1 MSMAQPA
8 FNVRHNL
15 AQSYM
20 WSLVGFGSAIL
31 VASLYK
37 VPFDRV
43 DLRLLLLALLVSA
56 SSLVAVRIPRVS
68 GRITVTDTFI
78 FLTMLLY
85 GGETAIVMSAL
96 EGVCTTLLI
105 SKKPRTILFNSAIL
119 ATSTFFTATV
129 LTLAVGPPTNIVTVG
144 FSASFFIAICV
155 MAIIQFVANS
165 GLIAVE
171 KSYKIRESVWHT
183 WKTYYLW
190 TSVTYFA
197 GAAAA
202 GIIAN
207 LINTYGFYAVVATF
221 PIIVIIYFT
230 YQTYLKN
237 IEASTAKIEVARRHV
252 EELSGYVTEL
262 QRSEEAR
269 EQLLVRAEKA
279 RSEAEAANQIKD
291 EFLATLSHELRTPL
305 TSLLG
310 WSSILRQLEH
320 DPVLLKQGLE
330 AIERNARTQAR
341 LIDDLL
347 DVSRIVLGK
356 LHLNVQ
362 PTDFSSVIQAA
373 INVIRPAAE
382 AKVIYLEYRHQPG
395 IATISGDSAR
405 LQQIVWNLLSNAVK
419 FTPQHG
425 HIEVTLERGNSH
437 AKLKVTDT
445 GQGID
450 PEFLPRVFDRF
461 RQADS
466 STTRNYGGLGLGLA
480 IVRHLVEL
488 HGGSVSADSAGR
500 GKGSTFS
507 ATFPVIE
514 ERSVPLSPTLSGET
528 LRHDLQAQALDGLR
542 VLLVDDEADA
552 RQLIGAV
559 IARTG
564 AEVKACES
572 PDEALQVLAEW
583 RPDVLMSDIAMPDE
597 DGYSFIGKVR
607 SLPPEKGGET
617 PAAAFTAYAREEDRK
632 RALAAGYQMHITK
645 PVSSG
650 QLVAKIA
657 ELAGRVFRQHSP
669 SSVNSNPTC
678 DRSCKQDL
686 QVGNGARGFAE
697 PQRQD

>member
-1 MSMAQPA
+1 MTETTAWITEESNSMKIYMDNLGGPLKMSVAQPA

-20 WSLVGFGSAIL
+20 WSLVVFGSAIL
-31 VASLYK
+31 FASLYK
-37 VPFDRV
+37 APFDRI
-43 DLRLLLLALLVSA
+43 DLRLFLLALMVAA

-105 SKKPRTILFNSAIL
+105 SNKPRTILFNSAIL

-129 LTLAVGPPTNIVTVG
+129 LTLVVGPPTNIVAVG

-155 MAIIQFVANS
+155 MAIVQYIANT

-197 GAAAA
+197 GASAA

-207 LINTYGFYAVVATF
+207 LIHTYGFYAVVATF

-237 IEASTAKIEVARRHV
+237 IEASTVKTEVARRHV
-252 EELSGYVTEL
+252 EELSRYVDDL
-262 QRSEEAR
+262 QRSEQER

-310 WSSILRQLEH
+310 WSSILRQIED
-320 DPVLLKQGLE
+320 DPVRLKQGLE

-356 LHLNVQ
+356 LHLNVH
-362 PTDFSSVIQAA
+362 PIDFSTVINAA

-382 AKVIYLEYRHQPG
+382 AKAIYLEYRHQPG
-395 IATISGDSAR
+395 LATICGDPAR

-419 FTPQHG
+419 FTPQYG
-425 HIEVTLERGNSH
+425 RIEVTLDRQTSY
-437 AKLKVTDT
+437 ARLKVADT

-488 HGGSVSADSAGR
+488 HGGSVSADSAG
-500 GKGSTFS
+500 KGNGASFYVS
-507 ATFPVIE
+507 FPLVA
-514 ERSVPLSPTLSGET
+514 ERTEPLRLNLSGET
-528 LRHDLQAQALDGLR
+528 LRHDLQALDGLR

-552 RQLIGAV
+552 RQLIGTV

-572 PDEALQVLAEW
+572 ASEALQVLAEW
-583 RPDVLMSDIAMPDE
+583 RPDVLMSDIAMPEE

-607 SLPPEKGGET
+607 SLPRDKGGAT
-617 PAAAFTAYAREEDRK
+617 PAAAFTAYARDEDRQ
-632 RALAAGYQMHITK
+632 RALDAGYQMHNTK

-650 QLVAKIA
+650 QLVAMIA
-657 ELAGRVFRQHSP
+657 QLAGRTS
-669 SSVNSNPTC
+669 
-678 DRSCKQDL
+678 
-686 QVGNGARGFAE
+686 
-697 PQRQD
+697 